1 MENRKPTYRKNKVPA
16 ELVLGTAGLGG
27 VWGHIERRESVD
39 TILYALENGIQR
51 LDTAPAYNISEEIIG
66 EALSEW
72 NGKRPFVS
80 TKVGMLKGET
90 AHSNNHNFETKVMH
104 SSVSLSMERLHC
116 EKLDLLFLH
125 APELVFE
132 EDVERVVDFM
142 LELKNR
148 KIVAN
153 IGFGGTPP
161 KIYWPYI
168 KKGGFDIVMGYN
180 NLDACCLDGMFEDIP
195 FLRGQGLSLYQGSPL
210 HMGLLGNRFESYV
223 QEAPEWITKEMVK
236 NAIKIKGLADSAGIS
251 LPELAHR
258 YILSVLEIDYLV
270 LGSRNMKQLK
280 NSLSDCNKGILEED
294 LFNKI
299 TKILI

>member
-1 MENRKPTYRKNKVPA
+1 
-16 ELVLGTAGLGG
+16 
-27 VWGHIERRESVD
+27 
-39 TILYALENGIQR
+39 
-51 LDTAPAYNISEEIIG
+51 
-66 EALSEW
+66 
-72 NGKRPFVS
+72 
-80 TKVGMLKGET
+80 MLKGET